1 VARWNKDINRI
12 VQLPDV
18 KERMAGEG
26 VSPSAD
32 RRNAFYEVLKRDMA
46 KWQNVVK
53 IANIKP
59 GS

>member
-1 VARWNKDINRI
+1 
-12 VQLPDV
+12 
-18 KERMAGEG
+18 MAGEG
-26 VSPSAD
+26 VEPVGGPPE
-32 RRNAFYEVLKRDMA
+32 RFVEVLKRDMA